1 MATEEDWQRIA
12 ATIIG
17 GLMADSVD
25 SPQYDSFEEF
35 GADATRSEVV
45 ASFAD
50 SLLAR
55 AGTVDSDAEIVAAT
69 FLAYEFELRGYGC
82 LPNGALR
89 IGANLDVAAALC
101 DWMVDRTQSYRKATA
116 AIRAGDNDPA
126 ALCLFMGGNAY
137 ESFVSVNQRDWMT
150 WLIEE
155 GIRHGFSLDDPL
167 GRLEIAKAVAF
178 RVACVNDDMLRAME
192 CARLASKVRVP
203 QGTVTSMVD
212 KYRRE
217 RRNEPEPVKRR
228 WRNA

>member
-1 MATEEDWQRIA
+1 MTTKEDWQRIA
-12 ATIIG
+12 ASIIA
-17 GLMADSVD
+17 GLMADSVN
-25 SPQYDSFEEF
+25 SPRYDSLEEF
-35 GADATRSEVV
+35 EADATRSEVV
-45 ASFAD
+45 ASSAD

-55 AGTVDSDAEIVAAT
+55 SGVIDCDAEIVAAT

-82 LPNGALR
+82 LPDGTLR
-89 IGANLDVAAALC
+89 IGVNLDVAALLC
-101 DWMVDRTQSYRKATA
+101 DWMVCRAQPYRKTTA
-116 AIRAGDNDPA
+116 AIAAGDNDPA
-126 ALCLFMGGNAY
+126 ALCLLIGGEAY
-137 ESFVSVNQRDWMT
+137 AKFVDTNQKDWMT

-167 GRLEIAKAVAF
+167 GRLEVAKAVAF

-217 RRNEPEPVKRR
+217 QRNEPEPQKRK
-228 WRNA
+228 WRS